1 MLPNNKNLINPH
13 NRLKIM
19 NKWKIPLYR
28 VNTNK
33 EDVRAVSN
41 VISRGMDWA
50 NGPEILDFEKNLS
63 NYVGTKYCVTFNSGT
78 SALHASLLA
87 SGISLNDEVIVPS
100 FSFIATVNSV
110 LMVNAKPVFVDI
122 ENERFGID
130 PKKIESL
137 ISKKT
142 KAIIPVHYAGLA
154 CKIKE
159 ISDICR
165 ENNLTLIED
174 AAESLGSTT
183 DNKPVGQFG
192 DLSVFSFAGNKVLTT
207 GEGGAVVTN
216 SKKLF
221 DKLILLRSHGRKELT
236 NYFTSNSNPEYVSLG
251 YNWRISSMTAALAN
265 SQLRRLNKL
274 IDMRRK
280 NAKYLT
286 SKLKQIKEI
295 QVPYESQ
302 FDKHVFQIYS
312 IVLVNSKLRNGLLKH
327 LTQKGI
333 MTKIFFLPIHK
344 SKFYKS
350 LKLNNLQFLTNTEKI
365 SNSILSLPM
374 YPDLKKDELNYIS
387 DSIKE
392 FFESKSN

>member
-183 DNKPVGQFG
+183 DNKSVGQFG

>member
-1 MLPNNKNLINPH
+1 
-13 NRLKIM
+13 M

-183 DNKPVGQFG
+183 DNKSVGQFG